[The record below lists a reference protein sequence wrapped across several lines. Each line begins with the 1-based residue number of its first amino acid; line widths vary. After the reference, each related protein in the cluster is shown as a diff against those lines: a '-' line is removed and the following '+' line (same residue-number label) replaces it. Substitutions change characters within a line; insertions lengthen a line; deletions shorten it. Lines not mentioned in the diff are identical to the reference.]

1 MQFYSINV
9 RSDKLNIVKRCLDE
23 AELTGTRTTDLKLA
37 QQKARAFADRFNKA
51 KTNGATDWR
60 PLVEVID
67 SPFVKKT

>member
-23 AELTGTRTTDLKLA
+23 AELTGTRTTDLKTA
-37 QQKARAFADRFNKA
+37 QQKARAFADRFNK
-51 KTNGATDWR
+51 TNVNGATDWR